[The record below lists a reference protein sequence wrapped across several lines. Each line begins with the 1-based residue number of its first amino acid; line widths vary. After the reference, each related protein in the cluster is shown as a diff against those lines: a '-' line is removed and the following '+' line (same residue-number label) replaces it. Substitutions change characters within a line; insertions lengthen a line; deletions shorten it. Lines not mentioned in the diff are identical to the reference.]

1 MIWGVTIWN
10 ILMMWGKLGKF
21 YEQLNNLTLEIDD
34 QNLSVINLKSSL
46 FFTIYTSQYDHT
58 YSFFLV

>member
-1 MIWGVTIWN
+1 MILGVTIWN
-10 ILMMWGKLGKF
+10 ILMMWGKFGKF
-21 YEQLNNLTLEIDD
+21 YEQLKNLTLEIDG
-34 QNLSVINLKSSL
+34 QTLSVINLKSSL